1 MSIESG
7 LTGYLAKITA
17 ISEDGSRVYFDLRNG
32 KTSSFRNVEDQEYS
46 IGEVLLIADSIDNC
60 GLEIEKAPNSAW
72 PDALWVGIVKI
83 KLSDI
88 TVIDSGGRF
97 RVVPTVTTPCLTIP
111 ETQFRPGMCRESLGY
126 FPRRRSSTLTCRRWM
141 TRSLISSAQH
151 ISNESD
157 LGFDDFGGL
166 PKVVARARELIEVPL
181 ANSESLSAIGARPIK
196 GVLFTGE
203 PGTGK
208 TMLARIIASRVW
220 GDFLRDFWPSDIQ
233 QVVRAERG
241 VAQEIV

>member
-32 KTSSFRNVEDQEYS
+32 NTGSFHNVEDQEYS
-46 IGEVLLIADSIDNC
+46 IGEVLLIADNTDNY
-60 GLEIEKAPNSAW
+60 GLEIEKVPNSAW

-97 RVVPTVTTPCLTIP
+97 RVVPTVTTPCYDIGNTVQAGDVQGVTRVLSETPIKYIDLP
-111 ETQFRPGMCRESLGY
+111 EVDDSVIDQFRLK
-126 FPRRRSSTLTCRRWM
+126 
-141 TRSLISSAQH
+141 H
-151 ISNESD
+151 SNESG

-181 ANSESLSAIGARPIK
+181 ANSESLSTIGARPIK

-208 TMLARIIASRVW
+208 TMLARIIASQSEAT
-220 GDFLRDFWPSDIQ
+220 FY
-233 QVVRAERG
+233 
-241 VAQEIV
+241 EISGPVIFSKWTFYRFQNKKIIF